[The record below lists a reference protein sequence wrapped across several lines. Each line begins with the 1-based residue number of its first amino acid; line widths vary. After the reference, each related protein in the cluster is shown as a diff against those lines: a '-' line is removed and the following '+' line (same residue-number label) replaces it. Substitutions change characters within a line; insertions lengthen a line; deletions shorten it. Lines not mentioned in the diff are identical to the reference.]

1 MNLRKSEIVML
12 AIVVLSF
19 AIAIYFFPQMPE
31 QVASHWNSNG
41 EVNGY
46 MDSFWGTFLMPV
58 ISVLLLLMFLA
69 IPRIDPLKA
78 NIERFRK
85 HYDRLIIIT
94 MAFML
99 YIYLLTIAWNLGMRF
114 DMARLLLPALAVLF
128 YFIGGVLKESKR
140 NWFVGIRTPWTLS
153 SDAVWEKTH
162 KRGALLFR
170 LFALVVLI
178 GLFVPGQTVLIVLV
192 PVLAGTIY
200 LVAYSY
206 FEYRKET
213 KHAGKGKR

>member
-99 YIYLLTIAWNLGMRF
+99 YIYLLTIAWNLGTRF